1 MENLVTEWSLDG
13 VLDDMKRI
21 DQTMKDRQFAFI
33 LGAGASRTSG
43 IPTGQQLAKR
53 WLEDIHLREC
63 LDGLPLDEWL
73 NKTKII
79 DKELT
84 VENCGEFY
92 PQLFEHRFQCDKE
105 AGYAELEAVMEG
117 KLPSLGYSLLAEI
130 IQNTRHKVVVTT
142 NFDNLVADALA
153 MHAHQSPLVV
163 AHESLAGFVRPQM
176 RRPLVAKIHRD
187 LYLNPINDLTGVSVM
202 GKGWKLA
209 LKRLFQ
215 YFTPVVVGYGG
226 NDGSLMDMLMDLE
239 PGDISGRMVWCYREG
254 SPPPEKA
261 LNVLRK
267 HNGLLVK
274 VPGFDQFMLR
284 LAAQLVTDFDV
295 AAIAERTSELGQERA
310 RRYREQAIKLRESSI
325 HGSPDERRGGEV
337 LSQSVR
343 SDQSW
348 WAWDM
353 KAKAETEIE
362 SRRSVYLE
370 GLTHFPD
377 SADLIGNYAFFL
389 SVDCG
394 EDDQADIEYKRA
406 IEIDPHNATVL
417 NDYAGHL
424 STVTGDFDLAEEYFK
439 QAIKLDPG
447 NRVHVGTYA
456 GFLASVRGNITEAE
470 KIFKQAMSEHPESAW
485 LTCTYANF
493 IRDYLEHEESVE
505 FLNYLYVRALGYE
518 PESQWIMVNYAI
530 FLGEKCDNYEEA
542 VKMFEKSISLAP
554 GEEWPRESYKNFLHS
569 KSAVGAQVLG

>member
-1 MENLVTEWSLDG
+1 MDNLVTEWSLDG
-13 VLDDMKRI
+13 VLDDMRRI
-21 DQTMKDRQFAFI
+21 DLTMKDRQFAFI

-43 IPTGQQLAKR
+43 IPTGQELAKI

-63 LDGLPLDEWL
+63 LVERPLREWL
-73 NKTKII
+73 YETKLINE
-79 DKELT
+79 KLT
-84 VENCGEFY
+84 IENSGEFY
-92 PQLFEHRFQCDKE
+92 PEIFEYRFRCDKE
-105 AGYAELEAVMEG
+105 AGYAELEAAMEG

-187 LYLNPINDLTGVSVM
+187 LYLNPINDPAGVSKM
-202 GKGWKLA
+202 EKGWKLA

-295 AAIAERTSELGQERA
+295 AAIAERTAELGQERA
-310 RRYREQAIKLRESSI
+310 RRYREQAIQLRDTSI
-325 HGSPDERRGGEV
+325 HGSAAERRGGEV

-353 KAKAETEIE
+353 KAKAEPDIE
-362 SRRSVYLE
+362 SRRSIYLE
-370 GLTHFPD
+370 GLSHFPE

-389 SVDCG
+389 SIECD
-394 EDDQADIEYKRA
+394 EDEQADIEYKKA
-406 IEIDPHNATVL
+406 MGIDPHNASLL
-417 NDYAGHL
+417 NDYANHL
-424 STVTGDFDLAEEYFK
+424 SSVTEDYDLAEEYFK
-439 QAIKLDPG
+439 KSISLSPKNQ
-447 NRVHVGTYA
+447 VYVGTYA
-456 GFLASVRGNITEAE
+456 QFLAEIRGNLAEAE
-470 KIFKQAMSEHPESAW
+470 QLFKQVMSEHPDNGW

-493 IRDYLEHEESVE
+493 IRNHLDQEENHDLLGS
-505 FLNYLYVRALGYE
+505 LYTRALGYE
-518 PESQWIMVNYAI
+518 PENHWIMVNCAI
-530 FLGEKCDNYEEA
+530 YLGEISNRRDEA
-542 VKMFEKSISLAP
+542 IKMFEKAISLAP
-554 GEEWPRESYKNFLHS
+554 DNEEWPRERYQEFLRL
-569 KSAVGAQVLG
+569 KSEVNV

>member
-1 MENLVTEWSLDG
+1 MDNLVTEWSLDG

-21 DQTMKDRQFAFI
+21 DLTMKDRQFAFI

-43 IPTGQQLAKR
+43 IPTGQELAKR

-63 LDGLPLDEWL
+63 LVERPLREWL
-73 NKTKII
+73 YETKII
-79 DKELT
+79 DEKLT
-84 VENCGEFY
+84 IENSGEFY
-92 PQLFEHRFQCDKE
+92 PEIFEHRFRCDKE
-105 AGYAELEAVMEG
+105 AGYAELEAAMEG

-187 LYLNPINDLTGVSVM
+187 LYLNPINDPAGVSKM
-202 GKGWKLA
+202 EKGWKLA

-295 AAIAERTSELGQERA
+295 AAIAERTAELGQERA
-310 RRYREQAIKLRESSI
+310 RRYREQAIQLRDTSI
-325 HGSPDERRGGEV
+325 HGSPAERRGGEV

-353 KAKAETEIE
+353 KAQAETDIE

-370 GLTHFPD
+370 GLRHFPD

-389 SVDCG
+389 SVDCD
-394 EDDQADIEYKRA
+394 ENEQADVEYKKA
-406 IEIDPHNATVL
+406 MKIDPHNANLL
-417 NDYAGHL
+417 NDYAGYL
-424 STVTGDFDLAEEYFK
+424 SSFTEDYDLAEEHFK
-439 QAIKLDPG
+439 KSIQLDPE
-447 NRVHVGTYA
+447 NQVYAGTYA
-456 GFLASVRGNITEAE
+456 RFLAEIRGNLAEAE
-470 KIFKQAMSEHPESAW
+470 QLFKQVISEHPDSGW

-493 IRDYLEHEESVE
+493 IRDHLDHEE
-505 FLNYLYVRALGYE
+505 NYDLLGSLYTRALEYE
-518 PESQWIMVNYAI
+518 PENHWVMVNCAI
-530 FLGEKCDNYEEA
+530 YLGEISDKRDEA
-542 VKMFEKSISLAP
+542 VKMFEKAISLAP
-554 GEEWPRESYKNFLHS
+554 DYEEWPRERYQEFLHL
-569 KSAVGAQVLG
+569 KSEMGV